1 LRFLNRLETIIRSVG
16 VVTAWVTVIPIAFF
30 AGLQMLDRKLGLGVS
45 YILPN
50 LSTSLL
56 FILIFMT
63 LGFTYLRDGHVRVD
77 VFRRKWA
84 SRTLARIE
92 IIGCL
97 IVLLP
102 LSAIL
107 VYYGWD
113 GLMRT
118 TRYAETDIW
127 ARRIAAFVGPAF
139 LGLAGVIVIARN
151 VSFLRGRRVDMAP
164 NSQEDLLHDE

>member
-1 LRFLNRLETIIRSVG
+1 MRFLDRLEAVIRSVG

-56 FILIFMT
+56 VILIFLT

-77 VFRRKWA
+77 VFRRRWRA
-84 SRTLARIE
+84 RTLARIE
-92 IIGCL
+92 IAGCVL
-97 IVLLP
+97 VLLP

-107 VYYGWD
+107 FYYGWD

-118 TRYAETDIW
+118 TRYADTDIW

-151 VSFLRGRRVDMAP
+151 ISFLRGNRAGAAP
-164 NSQEDLLHDE
+164 SSEKDHPDVE